1 MLLGLRMME
10 ESAKQA
16 FIEELELKPK
26 GDIDQTLIEWMGK
39 AARAK
44 GGSAEEIELAV
55 LRWLAAR
62 IGLENFDH
70 LGLDEL
76 EASVRRKV
84 AEDSHDFLFPF
95 MEVGS
100 AIVYLGPLS
109 VVEPKL
115 ELLEAS
121 TVGLIPSASAR
132 DRMRQYWKSRGAKLM
147 ELGDV
152 IQAHALLEHLEV
164 PIKILEH
171 CSDSTK
177 AAILSLSQVVALSDG
192 RYEVEEEQFSKG
204 LAERLGVPQERLHQ
218 ISTEVT
224 QWFWKHLRGL
234 EGGTNQ
240 QRSTSEELTLNLQAA
255 QLTLESVGSLASFSD
270 VVERGFVGSIHN
282 SIGKSAK
289 KKGSFSLGFATGM
302 LCFIRDK
309 WRSDDHETLLRLA
322 LAALYRQHLQASA
335 DHAEITKDDL
345 REYVGERKVEN
356 PADTLAETMVGKD
369 KPQVVRKISLD

>member
-10 ESAKQA
+10 DSAKLA

-345 REYVGERKVEN
+345 REYVGERKVET

>member
-10 ESAKQA
+10 DSAKLA

-121 TVGLIPSASAR
+121 TV
-132 DRMRQYWKSRGAKLM
+132 
-147 ELGDV
+147 
-152 IQAHALLEHLEV
+152 
-164 PIKILEH
+164 
-171 CSDSTK
+171 
-177 AAILSLSQVVALSDG
+177 
-192 RYEVEEEQFSKG
+192 
-204 LAERLGVPQERLHQ
+204 
-218 ISTEVT
+218 
-224 QWFWKHLRGL
+224 
-234 EGGTNQ
+234 
-240 QRSTSEELTLNLQAA
+240 
-255 QLTLESVGSLASFSD
+255 
-270 VVERGFVGSIHN
+270 
-282 SIGKSAK
+282 
-289 KKGSFSLGFATGM
+289 
-302 LCFIRDK
+302 
-309 WRSDDHETLLRLA
+309 
-322 LAALYRQHLQASA
+322 
-335 DHAEITKDDL
+335 
-345 REYVGERKVEN
+345 
-356 PADTLAETMVGKD
+356 
-369 KPQVVRKISLD
+369 

>member
-10 ESAKQA
+10 DSAKLA

-335 DHAEITKDDL
+335 DHAEITNDDL

>member
-10 ESAKQA
+10 DSAKLA

-152 IQAHALLEHLEV
+152 IQAHALLEHLEE

-204 LAERLGVPQERLHQ
+204 LAERLGVSQERLHQ

-234 EGGTNQ
+234 EGGTSQ

-345 REYVGERKVEN
+345 KEYVGERKVEN
-356 PADTLAETMVGKD
+356 PAETLAETMVGKD

>member
-10 ESAKQA
+10 DSAKLA

>member
-1 MLLGLRMME
+1 MME
-10 ESAKQA
+10 DSAKLA
-16 FIEELELKPK
+16 FIEELELKPR

-62 IGLENFDH
+62 IGLENFEH

-132 DRMRQYWKSRGAKLM
+132 DRMRQYWKNRGAKLM
-147 ELGDV
+147 ELGEV
-152 IQAHALLEHLEV
+152 IQAHALLEHLEE

-322 LAALYRQHLQASA
+322 LAALYRQHLQANA
-335 DHAEITKDDL
+335 EQAEITKDDL
-345 REYVGERKVEN
+345 KEYVSERKVEN
-356 PADTLAETMVGKD
+356 PAETLAETMVGKD